1 MLQNFTNLPREAHV
15 RFNDL
20 ASGKHKK
27 GIIGLS
33 EMTIRRLIKAG
44 KFPRPRRYAGTRMTF
59 FVYGEVLDWLE
70 QQAGGEQ

>member
-1 MLQNFTNLPREAHV
+1 MLQDYANLPREAHV

-33 EMTIRRLIKAG
+33 EMTIRRLIKAPIRG
-44 KFPRPRRYAGTRMTF
+44 NPHDVFCLRGSAGLAGTT
-59 FVYGEVLDWLE
+59 G
-70 QQAGGEQ
+70 GGEQ